1 MPEGFRKNNQEL
13 DIASRVLGLYLQ
25 TPWPCNET
33 VVNILSDL
41 PVLSLNMALK
51 DTIIL
56 WNNAVNLYL
65 AEEFEEAIKMFK
77 QIENPNARI
86 FYNIAFSYLQLNRLE
101 DALKVS

>member
-13 DIASRVLGLYLQ
+13 NIASRVLSLYLQ
-25 TPWPCNET
+25 TPCNET

-56 WNNAVNLYL
+56 WNDAVNLYL
-65 AEEFEEAIKMFK
+65 EEEFEEAIKKFK

>member
-1 MPEGFRKNNQEL
+1 MQWNR
-13 DIASRVLGLYLQ
+13 IS
-25 TPWPCNET
+25 

-56 WNNAVNLYL
+56 WNDAVNLYL
-65 AEEFEEAIKMFK
+65 EEEFEEAIKKFQ